1 MIRSAAPWWT
11 MAEGTPCSMSE
22 GQEKRMRKVLG
33 EFRREKNALDR
44 FGFYF
49 GKGGAHTSR
58 TIMLQELITLLTCMD
73 GTLEKL
79 GRSDYFRAIVD
90 KNCLG
95 KRSAKTRQLTYNHLV
110 SLYSLDPS
118 NTLYRALL
126 YFWRRDRT
134 GLPLLALLCAY
145 SRDTVLR
152 MSAPYILNFS
162 EGVLVT
168 REALELFIDQKEPG
182 RFSKARLK
190 STAQNLN
197 SSWTSSG
204 HLVGRSRKIRSRAL
218 PTVGSVAY
226 ALFLGY
232 LNGARG
238 EGLFTTEYVKV
249 LDCSRDR
256 LIELATEASLKGW
269 IVFKR
274 VGNIM
279 EVLFPN
285 LLSQQE
291 MEWIREQ
298 AP

>member
-1 MIRSAAPWWT
+1 
-11 MAEGTPCSMSE
+11 
-22 GQEKRMRKVLG
+22 MRQVLG
-33 EFRREKNALDR
+33 ELRRQKNGLIR

-49 GKGGAHTSR
+49 GKGGTHTSR
-58 TIMLQELITLLTCMD
+58 TMMLQELRTLLICVD
-73 GTLEKL
+73 GVNA
-79 GRSDYFRAIVD
+79 GRPDYLRSIVD
-90 KNCLG
+90 ENCLG

-118 NTLYRALL
+118 NTIYRALL

-145 SRDTVLR
+145 SRDTILR

-162 EGVLVT
+162 EGALVT
-168 REALELFIDQKEPG
+168 REALEFFIDQKEPG
-182 RFSKARLK
+182 RFSKATLK

-197 SSWTSSG
+197 ASWTSSG

-218 PTVGSVAY
+218 PTVASVAY

-285 LLSQQE
+285 LLNQQE

>member
-1 MIRSAAPWWT
+1 MN
-11 MAEGTPCSMSE
+11 E

-33 EFRREKNALDR
+33 EFRRQKNALDR

-58 TIMLQELITLLTCMD
+58 TIMLQELITLLTCME

-79 GRSDYFRAIVD
+79 GRSDYLRRIVD
-90 KNCLG
+90 ENCLG
-95 KRSAKTRQLTYNHLV
+95 KRSAKTRQLTYNYLV

-126 YFWRRDRT
+126 YFWRRDRS
-134 GLPLLALLCAY
+134 GLSLLALLCAY

-162 EGVLVT
+162 EGALVT
-168 REALELFIDQKEPG
+168 REALEFFIDQKEPG
-182 RFSKARLK
+182 RFSKATLK

-197 SSWTSSG
+197 ASWTSSG
-204 HLVGRSRKIRSRAL
+204 HLVGRSPKIRSRAL

-285 LLSQQE
+285 LLNQQE

>member
-1 MIRSAAPWWT
+1 MTDSF
-11 MAEGTPCSMSE
+11 
-22 GQEKRMRKVLG
+22 RKTKTQRHG
-33 EFRREKNALDR
+33 LDR
-44 FGFYF
+44 FGFCF

-58 TIMLQELITLLTCMD
+58 TIMLQELGTLLTCVD
-73 GTLEKL
+73 IVNS
-79 GRSDYFRAIVD
+79 GRSDYYRNIVD
-90 KNCLG
+90 ENRLG

-118 NTLYRALL
+118 YTLYRTLL
-126 YFWRRDRT
+126 YFWQRDVA
-134 GLPLLALLCAY
+134 GQSFLALLCAY
-145 SRDTVLR
+145 SRDSLLR
-152 MSAPYILNFS
+152 MSAPFILSFS
-162 EGVLVT
+162 EGSIVT
-168 REALELFIDQKEPG
+168 REALESFIDQKEPG
-182 RFSKARLK
+182 RFSKATLK

-197 SSWTSSG
+197 ASWTNSG
-204 HLVGRSRKIRSRAL
+204 HLVGHFRKIRSRAT
-218 PTVGSVAY
+218 PTAGSVSY

-256 LIELATEASLKGW
+256 LIELAAEASIKGW

-285 LLSQQE
+285 LLTQQE
-291 MEWIREQ
+291 MEWVREQ
-298 AP
+298 AYEQD